1 MTLISLIAV
10 GGAGFLGAMLRYYTS
25 EKLNKTS
32 QIPYGT
38 LLVNII
44 GSFLLGLLGGMHM
57 DGMYYLLIGTGL
69 LGALTT
75 FSTLNVEFVKLQ
87 TSPKRY
93 LIYFISTYVGGL
105 LVAYIGYSLGTFF
118 SFHF

>member
-1 MTLISLIAV
+1 MSLISLIAV
-10 GGAGFLGAMLRYYTS
+10 GGAGLIGAMLRYYTS

-44 GSFLLGLLGGMHM
+44 GSFLLGLLGGMHAN
-57 DGMYYLLIGTGL
+57 GIYLLIGTGL

>member
-25 EKLNKTS
+25 EKLNNPS
-32 QIPYGT
+32 EIPYGT

-57 DGMYYLLIGTGL
+57 GGIYYLLIGPGL

-75 FSTLNVEFVKLQ
+75 FSTLNVELIKLQ
-87 TSPKRY
+87 NNRRRY
-93 LIYFISTYVGGL
+93 LFYFVSTYVGGL
-105 LVAYIGYSLGTFF
+105 LVAYIGYSLGSLF
-118 SFHF
+118 